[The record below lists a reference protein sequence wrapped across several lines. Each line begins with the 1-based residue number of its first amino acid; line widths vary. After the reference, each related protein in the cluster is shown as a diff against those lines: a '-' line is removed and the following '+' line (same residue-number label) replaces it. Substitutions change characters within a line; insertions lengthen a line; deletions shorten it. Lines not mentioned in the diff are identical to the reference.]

1 MVQTRRARRGA
12 TAPLLR
18 LPAELLRKIA
28 STSVSP
34 GLVVAAGRNVEAR
47 TALRKGTDEAER
59 SRFGGIGVTVRE
71 AEHILRTRYGA
82 YTDEAWL
89 ASRAAAGR
97 ALCRKNLL
105 RWADRELELGAQ
117 LDQDHPDFPD
127 HNDDLRWEFSER
139 GPDDTDSVFF
149 SEEMCVF
156 FATGWCKMMI
166 AYGADLEA
174 LNAGGY
180 TPLHYLAAYAPPIAV
195 ARDVVRLL
203 VAAGNDIDAHC
214 LSYHEDRG
222 PTPLCWCLT
231 AHPCQLGGPTD
242 AHYELAMFL
251 IEQGCDVLL
260 SHCEYLRMGA
270 VLERDGGM
278 MWPSPPEPLLHVLER
293 QARHL
298 RWSREAT
305 PEVHGRFLAF
315 FREKLEAAGVDSESE
330 SESESGSASD

>member
-1 MVQTRRARRGA
+1 MVQTRRARRVA

-18 LPAELLRKIA
+18 LPAEILRKIA

-34 GLVVAAGRNVEAR
+34 GLVVAAGQNVEAR

-59 SRFGGIGVTVRE
+59 SRFGGIGLTIRE
-71 AEHILRTRYGA
+71 AEHVLRTRYRE

-97 ALCRKNLL
+97 ALCQKKNLL
-105 RWADRELELGAQ
+105 RWEARDW
-117 LDQDHPDFPD
+117 DHPDFPERD
-127 HNDDLRWEFSER
+127 EDLRWEFSE
-139 GPDDTDSVFF
+139 PDPENTEQVQYIY
-149 SEEMCVF
+149 EVNVF
-156 FATGWCKMMI
+156 FATGWCKTML
-166 AYGADLEA
+166 AYGADLDA
-174 LNAGGY
+174 QNVQSDGY
-180 TPLHYLAAYAPPIAV
+180 TPLHLLAAYAPPIAV
-195 ARDVVRLL
+195 ARDVVPLL
-203 VAAGNDIDAHC
+203 VAAGNDIDARC
-214 LSYHEDRG
+214 PSYHEERG

-231 AHPCQLGGPTD
+231 AHPAQLGGPTD
-242 AHYELAMFL
+242 AHYELATFL

-260 SHCEYLRMGA
+260 SHREYLRMGA

-278 MWPSPPEPLLHVLER
+278 MWPSPPEPLLHVVER

-305 PEVHGRFLAF
+305 PEVHGRFLAS

-330 SESESGSASD
+330 SDSGSASD

>member
-18 LPAELLRKIA
+18 LPAEILRKIA

-34 GLVVAAGRNVEAR
+34 GLVVAAGQNVEAR

-59 SRFGGIGVTVRE
+59 SRFGGIGVTVSE
-71 AEHILRTRYGA
+71 AEQILRTRYRE

-97 ALCRKNLL
+97 ALGQKKNLL
-105 RWADRELELGAQ
+105 RWEARDW
-117 LDQDHPDFPD
+117 DHPDSPEREE
-127 HNDDLRWEFSER
+127 DLRWEFSDQDPNETENY
-139 GPDDTDSVFF
+139 PQNPEQVQYIY
-149 SEEMCVF
+149 EVNVF

-166 AYGADLEA
+166 AYGADLKA

-195 ARDVVRLL
+195 AGDVVRLL
-203 VAAGNDIDAHC
+203 VAAGNDIDARCH
-214 LSYHEDRG
+214 SYHEDRG

-231 AHPCQLGGPTD
+231 AHPAQLGGPTD
-242 AHYELAMFL
+242 AHYELATFL
-251 IEQGCDVLL
+251 IEEGCDVLL
-260 SHCEYLRMGA
+260 SHHEYLRMGA
-270 VLERDGGM
+270 VLSREGGM
-278 MWPSPPEPLLHVLER
+278 MWPYPPEPLLHVVEK

-298 RWSREAT
+298 QWSREAT

-315 FREKLEAAGVDSESE
+315 FREKLEAAGVDSDSE
-330 SESESGSASD
+330 SDSGSASD

>member
-1 MVQTRRARRGA
+1 MVQTRRARRVA

-18 LPAELLRKIA
+18 LPAEILRKIA

-34 GLVVAAGRNVEAR
+34 GLVVAAGQNVEAR

-59 SRFGGIGVTVRE
+59 SRFGGVGVTVRE
-71 AEHILRTRYGA
+71 AEHILRTRYRE

-97 ALCRKNLL
+97 ALCQKKNLL
-105 RWADRELELGAQ
+105 RWEARDW
-117 LDQDHPDFPD
+117 DHPDSPE
-127 HNDDLRWEFSER
+127 HSDDLRWEFSDQDPNETENYPQDAGQVR
-139 GPDDTDSVFF
+139 YIHEVN
-149 SEEMCVF
+149 VF
-156 FATGWCKMMI
+156 FATGWCKAML
-166 AYGADLEA
+166 AYGADLDA
-174 LNAGGY
+174 QNVQSDGY
-180 TPLHYLAAYAPPIAV
+180 TPLHLLAAYAPPIAV

-231 AHPCQLGGPTD
+231 AHPAQLGGPTD
-242 AHYELAMFL
+242 AHYELASFL

-260 SHCEYLRMGA
+260 AHHEYLRMGA

-278 MWPSPPEPLLHVLER
+278 MWPSPPEPLLHVVER

-315 FREKLEAAGVDSESE
+315 FREKLEAAGVESDSESD
-330 SESESGSASD
+330 SGSASD